1 MQISEI
7 RNKETN
13 ALTEELRSLEQTR
26 LDVKVRSVTEEGEGH
41 KLAAIKK
48 DIARYQT
55 VLSERKNQS

>member
-7 RNKETN
+7 RNKETI
-13 ALTEELRSLEQTR
+13 ALAEELKSLEQTR